1 MQATRLA
8 TFETGILKAAQD
20 TAGLRTGAS
29 ATSDFA
35 APRIDLPVE
44 QKGAKTEKGSKD
56 GAASGKRSTAAA
68 LVVFAALAFGGV
80 VAVRAPQ
87 LLPAPLAA
95 LLGASAD
102 ARAAAPQS
110 DAVQPLEGG
119 EQLPPTAAVP
129 GAQVAT
135 DLAAATDPAAAAVA
149 APAVAPSPAA
159 AAPVAPP
166 ATPVGPA
173 APATGAAAELEKQ
186 AIERLMA
193 NDYPAAKRLYTQLR
207 AVTPTRAE
215 YAVMIDLLER
225 ASTATCGQPGQAPC
239 AAP

>member
-1 MQATRLA
+1 LA
-8 TFETGILKAAQD
+8 TFETGVLKAAAHAAQD
-20 TAGLRTGAS
+20 TAGLRTAES
-29 ATSDFA
+29 APSDLA
-35 APRIDLPVE
+35 APRLELPLE
-44 QKGAKTEKGSKD
+44 QKGANTEKRAKAS
-56 GAASGKRSTAAA
+56 AAPAKRSPAAA

-95 LLGASAD
+95 LLGAPA
-102 ARAAAPQS
+102 ATTAAAPQS
-110 DAVQPLEGG
+110 DAVQPLDAV
-119 EQLPPTAAVP
+119 EQPQPTAAVP

-135 DLAAATDPAAAAVA
+135 DLAAATDPAAVA
-149 APAVAPSPAA
+149 APTAAPSPAA
-159 AAPVAPP
+159 AAPVAS
-166 ATPVGPA
+166 A

-225 ASTATCGQPGQAPC
+225 ASAVPCGQPGQAPC